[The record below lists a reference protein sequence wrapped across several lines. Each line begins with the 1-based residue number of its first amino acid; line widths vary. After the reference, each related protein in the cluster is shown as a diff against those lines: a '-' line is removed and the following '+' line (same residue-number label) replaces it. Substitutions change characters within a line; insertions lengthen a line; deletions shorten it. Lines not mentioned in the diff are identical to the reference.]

1 MGQQVQPHVQPW
13 RSKDWRSKDWRSQD
27 GGRVWLSGLIAT
39 MERVARPEIRALY
52 CDSSVLAAVTAQ
64 LARPASP
71 YPYAA
76 SEFSL
81 RN

>member
-1 MGQQVQPHVQPW
+1 MGQQVQPW
-13 RSKDWRSKDWRSQD
+13 GSRD
-27 GGRVWLSGLIAT
+27 GGRAWLSRLVAT

-52 CDSSVLAAVTAQ
+52 CDSSDLAAVAAQ
-64 LARPASP
+64 LVRPASP